1 MKKLQKNQL
10 KRQKLKKNNK
20 SFKTFNPIQDV
31 LEWDFF
37 IFTKTILMNTRAA
50 QLQAFDRLLTIMD
63 DLREKCPWDQK
74 QTMQSLRHLTIEE
87 TYELGDAILD
97 NDLHEVKKELGDLL
111 LHIVFYAKIGSE
123 TSDFDIADVCHEISE
138 KLIHRHPHIYS
149 DTIVKDEEE
158 VKQNWEK
165 LKLKEGKKSVLE
177 GVPKSLPALVKASR
191 IQDKVKG
198 VGFDWEE
205 THQVWDKVQE
215 ELEELQVEVQTGDQD
230 KIEAEFGDVLFSM
243 INYARFLN
251 VNPEDALER
260 TNKKFIKRFQYLES
274 KASELGKPLM
284 DMTLAEMDIFWEEAK
299 RLPNK

>member
-1 MKKLQKNQL
+1 MSKEKQ
-10 KRQKLKKNNK
+10 
-20 SFKTFNPIQDV
+20 V
-31 LEWDFF
+31 E
-37 IFTKTILMNTRAA
+37 
-50 QLQAFDRLLTIMD
+50 AFERLLTIMD

-97 NDLHEVKKELGDLL
+97 NNLNEVKKELGDLL

-123 TSDFDIADVCHEISE
+123 TNDFDMADVCNEICE
-138 KLIHRHPHIYS
+138 KLIFRHPHIYS
-149 DTIVKDEEE
+149 DTVVKDEEE

-165 LKLKEGKKSVLE
+165 LKLKEGRISVLE

-205 THQVWDKVQE
+205 PHQVWNKVQE
-215 ELEELQVEVQTGDQD
+215 ELQELQDEVAIGDQD
-230 KIEAEFGDVLFSM
+230 KMEAEFGDVLFSM
-243 INYARFLN
+243 INYARFLKI
-251 VNPEDALER
+251 NPEDALER

-274 KASELGKPLM
+274 KASELGKPLA
-284 DMTLAEMDIFWEEAK
+284 DMTLAEMDVFWNEAK
-299 RLPNK
+299 KL

>member
-1 MKKLQKNQL
+1 
-10 KRQKLKKNNK
+10 
-20 SFKTFNPIQDV
+20 
-31 LEWDFF
+31 
-37 IFTKTILMNTRAA
+37 MNTRQQ
-50 QLQAFDRLLTIMD
+50 QLEAFNRLLDIMD
-63 DLREKCPWDQK
+63 DLREKCPWDKK
-74 QTMQSLRHLTIEE
+74 QTLESLRHLTIEE

-97 NDLHEVKKELGDLL
+97 NNLQEIKKELGDLL

-123 TSDFDIADVCHEISE
+123 TNDNSTSGSTGFDIADVCNEICD
-138 KLIHRHPHIYS
+138 KLIHRHPHIYG
-149 DTIVKDEEE
+149 DVVVADEEE

-205 THQVWDKVQE
+205 SHQVWDKVQE
-215 ELEELQVEVQTGDQD
+215 ELQELQDEVEAGDQD

-243 INYARFLN
+243 INYARFLK

-260 TNKKFIKRFQYLES
+260 TNKKFIKRFMYLES

-284 DMTLAEMDIFWEEAK
+284 DMTLAEMDVFWNEAK
-299 RLPNK
+299 RL